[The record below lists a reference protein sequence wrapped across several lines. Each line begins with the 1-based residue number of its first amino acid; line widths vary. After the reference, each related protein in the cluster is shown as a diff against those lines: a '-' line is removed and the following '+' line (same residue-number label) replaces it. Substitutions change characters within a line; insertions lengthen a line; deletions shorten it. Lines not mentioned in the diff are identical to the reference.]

1 MNESARISPQPSS
14 TQRSSTQPVSSEPG
28 GSVAEGPSRPGRLLH
43 LLILLG
49 PVAALLLANLAI
61 AGLMQVLLPLDLDA
75 PAWILTVI
83 VVGQSAAVCALV
95 VLFCALLLRVQ
106 GLRLR
111 DAGLCWTRTS
121 WASLLAGLGVG
132 MAVVLAIGLPLTW
145 SGLLRTSPDFGLPW
159 WGLVIA
165 GLAQAFLLQGL
176 PEELLFRGY
185 QMTALRTRPI
195 VALFISAAVFGVIHL
210 ASSGGQQNVLERMLY
225 LVMPFGFA
233 IAGGA
238 LMILLDSLWAAVGV
252 HGGVHVGSLIG
263 LFVGLGSGP
272 AFWVGCGLVWTML
285 GLVLLAVAKRRG
297 KLDGLWTGPTR

>member
-1 MNESARISPQPSS
+1 
-14 TQRSSTQPVSSEPG
+14 
-28 GSVAEGPSRPGRLLH
+28 VAEGPSRPGRLLH

-185 QMTALRTRPI
+185 QMTALRRRPI

-233 IAGGA
+233 VAGRC
-238 LMILLDSLWAAVGV
+238 LDDSPRLAVG
-252 HGGVHVGSLIG
+252 GSRR
-263 LFVGLGSGP
+263 
-272 AFWVGCGLVWTML
+272 T
-285 GLVLLAVAKRRG
+285 RRG
-297 KLDGLWTGPTR
+297 ARGIPRRSVRRTGQRPGVLGRLRTGVDHARARPPGRRQAPGQARRALDRSDPLSW